1 MHNQKKEMV
10 KIVDNSK
17 PYKNHEEKQ
26 YLICIAAPYSDSD
39 IWNIVT
45 GRTAA
50 YEYIKDYIDIID
62 FKDSFILV
70 ENCTLNE
77 RKSIY
82 AFMKYVGQFYEDNFD
97 IDDYVKGDWSE
108 SDYRQDNG
116 IDESLNI
123 NSNDRLSMADIMNG
137 AVDTSS
143 LED

>member
-10 KIVDNSK
+10 RIVDNSK